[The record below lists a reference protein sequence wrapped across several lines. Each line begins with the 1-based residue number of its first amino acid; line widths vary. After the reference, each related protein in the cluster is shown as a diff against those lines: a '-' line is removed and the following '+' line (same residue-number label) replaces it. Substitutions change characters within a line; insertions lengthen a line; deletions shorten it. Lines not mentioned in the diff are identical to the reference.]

1 MVMTH
6 PSRSALHA
14 AHAATGLTQV
24 FSAKVADYAAARPG
38 YPTALFDWL
47 RSQTGLPAGAAVAD
61 VAAGTGLFTQGLLG
75 LGWQVT
81 AVEPSD
87 AMRAAANAACGAHA
101 GYASLAGSAEALPLA
116 DGSQQLIS
124 AAQAAHWFDAP
135 QARAEFRRVLAPR
148 GWLVLATNDRV
159 ATDPLHQMFD
169 AWCTEFGGAARQA
182 LVAHEQARDALAL
195 FDGAPVQTGTWPH
208 VQWLDAAG
216 LLALLRSRSG
226 MPAPGSAAAAELAAR
241 VAAWVP
247 SGERMA
253 VRYVSTAHLGRLN
266 PAA

>member
-1 MVMTH
+1 MAPTT
-6 PSRSALHA
+6 RNALHA
-14 AHAATGLTQV
+14 AHATTGLTQI
-24 FSAKVADYAAARPG
+24 FSSKVADYVAARPG
-38 YPTALFDWL
+38 YPAALFDWL
-47 RSQTGLPAGAAVAD
+47 RHQTGLPAGTPVAD

-87 AMRAAANAACGAHA
+87 AMRAAADATCRTHA
-101 GYASLAGSAEALPLA
+101 GYTSLAGTAEALPLA
-116 DGSQQLIS
+116 DGSHHLLG
-124 AAQAAHWFDAP
+124 AAQAAHWFDTTP
-135 QARAEFRRVLAPR
+135 TLAEFKRVLVPG

-159 ATDPLHQMFD
+159 MADPLHQAFD

-195 FDGAPVQTGTWPH
+195 FGGAPVQTATWPH
-208 VQWLDAAG
+208 VQWLDADG

-226 MPAPGSAAAAELAAR
+226 MPAPGSAAAAELAGR
-241 VAAWVP
+241 VTAWVP
-247 SGERMA
+247 AGERVA
-253 VRYVSTAHLGRLN
+253 VRYVSTAHLGRIG